1 MDMKEAIELTR
12 RTLEMAFVV
21 SAPILAAAMI
31 MSALIS
37 FAQVLTSM
45 QDMTLSTVPR
55 LVAVATFAFWL
66 MPWMTRK
73 LVMFTIALFGNFRHF
88 AQ

>member
-1 MDMKEAIELTR
+1 
-12 RTLEMAFVV
+12 
-21 SAPILAAAMI
+21 
-31 MSALIS
+31 
-37 FAQVLTSM
+37 M

-66 MPWMTRK
+66 MPWMTHK
-73 LVMFTIALFGNFRHF
+73 LVAFTIALFGNFRQF

>member
-1 MDMKEAIELTR
+1 MDMKEAIQLTR
-12 RTLEMAFVV
+12 QTLQMAFMV

-37 FAQVLTSM
+37 FMQVLTSM

-66 MPWMTRK
+66 MPWMTKK
-73 LVMFTIALFGNFRHF
+73 LVMFTVALFGNFRHF

>member
-1 MDMKEAIELTR
+1 MDMKEAVELTR
-12 RTLEMAFVV
+12 HTLQMAFLV

-37 FAQVLTSM
+37 FVQVLTSM

-55 LVAVATFAFWL
+55 LVAVATFAVLADAVDDARSW
-66 MPWMTRK
+66 
-73 LVMFTIALFGNFRHF
+73 
-88 AQ
+88 

>member
-1 MDMKEAIELTR
+1 MDMKEAIQLTR
-12 RTLEMAFVV
+12 QTLQMAFLV

-37 FAQVLTSM
+37 FMQVLTSM

-66 MPWMTRK
+66 MPWMTKK
-73 LVMFTIALFGNFRHF
+73 LVMFTVALFGNFRHF

>member
-1 MDMKEAIELTR
+1 MDMKEAIQLTR
-12 RTLEMAFVV
+12 QTLQMAFMV
-21 SAPILAAAMI
+21 SAPILAAAMT

-37 FAQVLTSM
+37 FMQVLTSM

-66 MPWMTRK
+66 MPWMTKK
-73 LVMFTIALFGNFRHF
+73 LVMFTVALFGNFRHF

>member
-1 MDMKEAIELTR
+1 MDMKEAVELTR
-12 RTLEMAFVV
+12 RTLEMAFLV

-66 MPWMTRK
+66 MPWMTEK
-73 LVMFTIALFGNFRHF
+73 LVMFTVALFGNFRHF

>member
-1 MDMKEAIELTR
+1 MDMKEAVELTR
-12 RTLEMAFVV
+12 RTLEMAFLV

-37 FAQVLTSM
+37 FVQVLTSM

-55 LVAVATFAFWL
+55 LVAVATFTFWL
-66 MPWMTRK
+66 MPWMTHK
-73 LVMFTIALFGNFRHF
+73 LVTFTIALFGNFRHY